1 MDIAIEYKFKRALY
15 EEKVKY
21 FTEKYANIDN
31 LDKIYD
37 KSWDFSYDDSKFIPD
52 GNQKV
57 KEVNK
62 ESNKYDSNVNEKII
76 LIFENNRINEIVVK
90 CQMNAL
96 TRDVIYRCIDN
107 LRISKN
113 IDSDEILF
121 IHKGTRI
128 NLDFSIRNN
137 GLRNYGAITIIY
149 DFDA

>member
-1 MDIAIEYKFKRALY
+1 MLL
-15 EEKVKY
+15 EEKNEIKAEKRVKSK
-21 FTEKYANIDN
+21 EM
-31 LDKIYD
+31 KIIEEN
-37 KSWDFSYDDSKFIPD
+37 K
-52 GNQKV
+52 KV
-57 KEVNK
+57 EMKETK
-62 ESNKYDSNVNEKII
+62 EESNKYDSNVNEKII

-107 LRISKN
+107 LGISKN

-128 NLDFSIRNN
+128 NLDVSIRNN
-137 GLRNYGAITIIY
+137 GLRNYDAITIIY